1 MQIEEAISVWTLDKG
16 NSTLEA
22 HFHLQQGTKKLWSR
36 KQWPKRQRQ
45 NLGGVTTCAE
55 VDYELWK
62 TWVATV
68 MKQYLGLVWEVTIV
82 EHCQADLGPLRKIK
96 QTSWSNITSPSSIIH
111 FF

>member
-1 MQIEEAISVWTLDKG
+1 
-16 NSTLEA
+16 
-22 HFHLQQGTKKLWSR
+22 
-36 KQWPKRQRQ
+36 
-45 NLGGVTTCAE
+45 
-55 VDYELWK
+55 
-62 TWVATV
+62 